1 MEKIT
6 GSNQNMN
13 QKFIDGRSVN
23 KMYTEDEK
31 ILIIKDTIEFCRQAI
46 VKAIRDDKSDLLTA
60 KMMLEVIQ
68 NTTKE
73 FK

>member
-1 MEKIT
+1 
-6 GSNQNMN
+6 
-13 QKFIDGRSVN
+13 
-23 KMYTEDEK
+23 MYTEEEK
-31 ILIIKDTIEFCRQAI
+31 ILILKDTIEFCRQAI
-46 VKAIRDDKSDLLTA
+46 VKALQNDKSDLLVA

>member
-1 MEKIT
+1 MAREEYSI
-6 GSNQNMN
+6 
-13 QKFIDGRSVN
+13 
-23 KMYTEDEK
+23 MY
-31 ILIIKDTIEFCRQAI
+31 KDTIEFCRQAI